1 MKRTLLP
8 ILLTLLLVTAGCH
21 TQRKAAE
28 ATQPEAAT
36 TEASPDTTPI
46 IPPHV
51 VPTPQYRSANFT
63 CSAQGMT
70 ANGQL
75 RMLEDSV
82 IWACATKI
90 VELGRARLTPDS
102 VVVYAKVMNRCFRG
116 TYTDIYRRFHYRTS
130 FDELHKIIIADD
142 ADKQIA
148 ELLKSLKVDAD
159 VHVGPWKKADA
170 LTFPI
175 PIPSNVKPL

>member
-28 ATQPEAAT
+28 ATKPEVAT
-36 TEASPDTTPI
+36 TEVSPDTPPI
-46 IPPHV
+46 IPPYV

-63 CSAQGMT
+63 CSTQGMT

-75 RMLEDSV
+75 RVQEDSV

-102 VVVYAKVMNRCFRG
+102 VVVYAKVMNKCFRG
-116 TYTDIYRRFHYRTS
+116 TYADIYRRFHYRTN
-130 FDELHKIIIADD
+130 FDELYKIIIADD

-148 ELLKSLKVDAD
+148 ELLKNLKVDAS
-159 VHVGPWKKADA
+159 VHVGPWKKVDA
-170 LTFPI
+170 LTFPM
-175 PIPSNVKPL
+175 PIPNNVKPL